1 MNCPVC
7 NASINVYYC
16 FHNLT
21 SDYTVYFGNGKSSTV
36 IYGNGRKLFE
46 FDSLVFIDE
55 ERLYKLLLLK

>member
-1 MNCPVC
+1 
-7 NASINVYYC
+7 
-16 FHNLT
+16 LT